1 MGGALL
7 NLIAST
13 NSEAQFLT
21 GNPNTSFFYTTF
33 NQYCNF
39 GMQKFRLNYEKEK
52 EHIISTVGLKNG
64 RFWTNCLRKKSA

>member
-39 GMQKFRLNYEKEK
+39 GMQKFRIDYEGNNDLQENTFTELTFPIPRHGDLLND
-52 EHIISTVGLKNG
+52 T
-64 RFWTNCLRKKSA
+64 